1 VGNAPFAQRL
11 PNVRVMGPFDTQ
23 LDPPANL
30 SAWQVLVAANP
41 DAVAFLGTGDLDAI
55 NLASIRTST
64 GGTWLAAGY
73 SVDRRALQAVKDG
86 QLFAVVSPDH
96 FLTAAV
102 AGWLLAEHAKDTRP
116 LPEGWL
122 ATPSITVTAAN
133 VDEII
138 ARQSSEANKL
148 AWYRPQ
154 LDRMTRG
161 PAGFLTPL
169 DQAR

>member
-1 VGNAPFAQRL
+1 MGNAPFAQRL

-96 FLTAAV
+96 FLTAAL
-102 AGWLLAEHAKDTRP
+102 AGWLLAQHAKGAAP
-116 LPEGWL
+116 LPEGWYAQPGL
-122 ATPSITVTAAN
+122 LVTSAN
-133 VDEII
+133 VDQISQRE
-138 ARQSSEANKL
+138 SSDANKL
-148 AWYRPQ
+148 AWFKPQ
-154 LDRMTRG
+154 LDRATANLAPYLR
-161 PAGFLTPL
+161 PL
-169 DQAR
+169 NQVR